1 MIIVIFCFLAL
12 EDHFQLLSE
21 DKEVNADIK
30 FILTGPRAHIFKFE
44 SAPLGYEFRRLH
56 WDHLTVIGLGVF
68 VLLFFFIRIIF
79 TNSLLLYCGK
89 KRFVMGF
96 RWGCMVYVI

>member
-1 MIIVIFCFLAL
+1 MFIVIFCFLAL

-30 FILTGPRAHIFKFE
+30 FVLTGPRAHIFKFQLLSEDKEVNADIKFVLTGPRAQIFKFE

-56 WDHLTVIGLGVF
+56 
-68 VLLFFFIRIIF
+68 
-79 TNSLLLYCGK
+79 
-89 KRFVMGF
+89 
-96 RWGCMVYVI
+96 

>member
-21 DKEVNADIK
+21 DKKVNADIE
-30 FILTGPRAHIFKFE
+30 FVLTGPRAHIFKFE

-56 WDHLTVIGLGVF
+56 WDHLTIIGLGVF
-68 VLLFFFIRIIF
+68 VLLFFLKDYFYRLSVDI
-79 TNSLLLYCGK
+79 LWE
-89 KRFVMGF
+89 KRFVVGF

>member
-30 FILTGPRAHIFKFE
+30 FALTGP
-44 SAPLGYEFRRLH
+44 
-56 WDHLTVIGLGVF
+56 
-68 VLLFFFIRIIF
+68 
-79 TNSLLLYCGK
+79 
-89 KRFVMGF
+89 
-96 RWGCMVYVI
+96 

>member
-30 FILTGPRAHIFKFE
+30 FVLTGPRAHIFKFE

-56 WDHLTVIGLGVF
+56 LDHLTVIGLGGGGV
-68 VLLFFFIRIIF
+68 VLLFCLKDYFYQLSVAILWKKKVCNGFQVG
-79 TNSLLLYCGK
+79 LYG
-89 KRFVMGF
+89 
-96 RWGCMVYVI
+96 

>member
-12 EDHFQLLSE
+12 EDHFQLLSK

-30 FILTGPRAHIFKFE
+30 FVLSGPRAHIFKFE

-56 WDHLTVIGLGVF
+56 LDHLTVIGLGG
-68 VLLFFFIRIIF
+68 LYCFFFLKDYFYQLSVAILWKKKVCNGF
-79 TNSLLLYCGK
+79 QVGLYG
-89 KRFVMGF
+89 
-96 RWGCMVYVI
+96 